1 MRLLVYQN
9 RKSLNMRLTKSIT
22 NEGGTYGIGG
32 FIHEH
37 LDTYGS
43 QDNPM
48 EDILDMNNGTCN

>member
-1 MRLLVYQN
+1 
-9 RKSLNMRLTKSIT
+9 MRLTESIT

-48 EDILDMNNGTCN
+48 EDILDMNNGNSTPV